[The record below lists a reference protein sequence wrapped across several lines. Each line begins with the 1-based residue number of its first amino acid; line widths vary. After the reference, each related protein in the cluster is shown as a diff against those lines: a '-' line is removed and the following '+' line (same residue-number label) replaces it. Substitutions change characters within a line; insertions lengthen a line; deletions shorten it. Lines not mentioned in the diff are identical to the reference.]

1 MSLFDVVSDVSLKIL
16 HAINPQ
22 HEPKLQC
29 SESSSQWDLP
39 VLSEGNNILL
49 QIFFSYKK
57 KNEQH
62 LPCNQVEILVY
73 RTLGTGDPC

>member
-29 SESSSQWDLP
+29 SESSSQRDLP
-39 VLSEGNNILL
+39 VLSEENNILL
-49 QIFFSYKK
+49 QIFYSYKK
-57 KNEQH
+57 KMNNIYPVIRWRS
-62 LPCNQVEILVY
+62 LYIGP
-73 RTLGTGDPC
+73 